1 MAKTF
6 VGSRV
11 RQLRGERGFSQAA
24 LAQMLDISPSYLN
37 QIEHDVRPLT
47 VAVLLRITEVFGVD
61 ATFFASQDDT
71 RLLAELRE
79 VTLDHDLG
87 VEVDQSELAD
97 VVSSHPA
104 LARALVNLH
113 RRYRLT
119 TTQLA
124 AATEDRFSDGSGS
137 GSITMPHEE
146 VRDYFYERQN
156 YLHELDTA
164 AEELT
169 VRMRMHRA
177 DLVRDLSDRLTSVHD
192 VRIKRID
199 LGDNVLHRFD
209 PETRTLEIGGHLP
222 SGQYAFKLAAELAY
236 LEYGALIDGLVAE
249 GSFTS
254 DESRKLARLGLANY
268 FAAAT
273 VLPYRQ
279 FHEIAENFRYDV
291 ERLSAFYAVSY
302 ETIAH
307 RLSTLQR
314 PSMRGVPLSFVR
326 VDRAGNMSKRQSATG
341 FHFSS
346 AGGTCPLWNVYETF
360 ANPGKIL
367 VQIAQMPDGRNYM
380 WVARTIERR
389 ASRYGQ
395 PGKTFAIGLGC
406 ELRHAHRLVYS
417 EGLDLSGDIATP
429 IGAGCR
435 VCERDNCPQRAFP
448 ALGRALDLD
457 EHRSTVSPYSGEA
470 RMTDQIGRIP
480 AGGFRELGPDQLG
493 FGEVGARTMR
503 APKMHLFATLGQHK
517 RLFLSMMPYSAVL
530 LRGRL
535 PHRRHRAGDPAGRAP
550 ARFGVRAAAPPLDG
564 TPSRTRRPDAGAD
577 LRLAERDRRAPAGS
591 PIASRRCCV
600 PPTSSS
606 STARSAPRC
615 GSSCPI
621 TSIDVSSSN
630 SACWQGNTTVWRQ
643 RCRPCRFRWTTRA
656 ITGRCRPARTAT
668 AGPAAPATRTRT
680 PPG

>member
-1 MAKTF
+1 VAKTF

-11 RQLRGERGFSQAA
+11 RQLRSERGFSQAA

-71 RLLAELRE
+71 RLVAELRE
-79 VTLDHDLG
+79 MTMDRDLG
-87 VEVDQSELAD
+87 IDVGVSEIAE
-97 VVSSHPA
+97 VVSAHPA
-104 LARALVNLH
+104 VARAMVNLH

-156 YLHELDTA
+156 YLHELDAA
-164 AEELT
+164 AEDLT
-169 VRMRMHRA
+169 IRMRMQRA
-177 DLVRDLSDRLTSVHD
+177 ELASELSARLTAVHG
-192 VRIKRID
+192 VHIIKRID
-199 LGDNVLHRFD
+199 LGDTVLHRFD
-209 PETRTLEIGGHLP
+209 PATKTLEIGGHLS
-222 SGQYAFKLAAELAY
+222 SGQYVFKLATELAY
-236 LEYGALIDGLVAE
+236 LEFGDLIDSMAE
-249 GSFTS
+249 QGNFTS
-254 DESRKLARLGLANY
+254 DESRTLARLGLANY

-279 FHEIAENFRYDV
+279 FHDVAENFRYDV
-291 ERLSAFYAVSY
+291 ERLSAFYSVSY

-346 AGGTCPLWNVYETF
+346 SGGTCPLWNVYETF

-380 WVARTIERR
+380 WVARTVERR

-406 ELRHAHRLVYS
+406 ELRHAHRLAYS
-417 EGLDLSGDIATP
+417 EGLDLSGEIATP

-457 EHRSTVSPYSGEA
+457 EHRSTVSPYLVK
-470 RMTDQIGRIP
+470 Q
-480 AGGFRELGPDQLG
+480 Q
-493 FGEVGARTMR
+493 
-503 APKMHLFATLGQHK
+503 
-517 RLFLSMMPYSAVL
+517 
-530 LRGRL
+530 
-535 PHRRHRAGDPAGRAP
+535 
-550 ARFGVRAAAPPLDG
+550 
-564 TPSRTRRPDAGAD
+564 
-577 LRLAERDRRAPAGS
+577 
-591 PIASRRCCV
+591 
-600 PPTSSS
+600 
-606 STARSAPRC
+606 
-615 GSSCPI
+615 
-621 TSIDVSSSN
+621 
-630 SACWQGNTTVWRQ
+630 
-643 RCRPCRFRWTTRA
+643 
-656 ITGRCRPARTAT
+656 
-668 AGPAAPATRTRT
+668 
-680 PPG
+680 